1 MQALARN
8 FVFCSACVKTG
19 NPCKQDF
26 QGKYLDYLTQALAGM
41 QGKAGACCILI
52 TMNQRITLEDVAR
65 VAGVSTATVSRV
77 LSKPD
82 VVSISTRERVK
93 SAVRQLDYQP
103 DASARALASGR
114 THTVGCV
121 IPTLDHAIFASSTQA
136 MQTTLARAGYQL
148 LVASHGYDQTVEFEV
163 VRVLQQ
169 RGVDALVLV
178 GTDHT
183 PGLWKSLRSWGKPS
197 LLTWSCD
204 PRLPSIGFDNKA
216 AARVATEHLLAL
228 GHRRIGVISGLT
240 AHNDRARSR
249 IEGVRQ
255 ALNDAG
261 LQLPARLLTEQVFN
275 LQGGRKGL
283 QELMAGRLLPTAIF
297 CGNDLLATGALL
309 EAQRLGIKVPGELS
323 VCGMD
328 NQELAEEFNPGL
340 TTIHLPTQD
349 LGRITANSVLSA
361 IAGEAIA
368 VQSLL
373 PFELVVRGSTAAV
386 SAQR

>member
-1 MQALARN
+1 M
-8 FVFCSACVKTG
+8 
-19 NPCKQDF
+19 
-26 QGKYLDYLTQALAGM
+26 LT
-41 QGKAGACCILI
+41 I
-52 TMNQRITLEDVAR
+52 MNQRITIEDVAR
-65 VAGVSTATVSRV
+65 MAGVSTATVSRV
-77 LSKPD
+77 LSRPE
-82 VVSISTRERVK
+82 VVRASTREQVM

-121 IPTLDHAIFASSTQA
+121 IPTLDHAIFARSTQS

-148 LVASHGYDQTVEFEV
+148 LVASHEYDPAIEFEV

-178 GTDHT
+178 GTDHA
-183 PGLWKSLRSWGKPS
+183 PGLWKALRAWDKPS

-204 PRLPSIGFDNKA
+204 ARLPSIGFDNEA
-216 AARVATEHLLAL
+216 AARMATEHLLSL

-240 AHNDRARSR
+240 SHNDRARSR

-255 ALNDAG
+255 ALGQAG
-261 LQLPARLLTEQVFN
+261 LKLLPSLLTEQVFN
-275 LQGGRKGL
+275 LNGGRSGL
-283 QELMAGRLLPTAIF
+283 QTLMAARQPPTAIF

-309 EAQRLGIKVPGELS
+309 EAQRMGLKVPRQLS
-323 VCGMD
+323 ICGID
-328 NQELAEEFNPGL
+328 NLELAEAINPGL
-340 TTIHLPTQD
+340 TTINLPTQD

-368 VQSLL
+368 AQSLL
-373 PFELVVRGSTAAV
+373 PFALVVRGSTAVAPK
-386 SAQR
+386 